1 MDISNKPMETIQQ
14 WQEWYRANRKVAC
27 LDEPLF
33 PKESYKKPHDTTN
46 AVDTVPERNLYYKEL
61 IEDMNLNSDYNFK
74 QKAKEQFADT
84 ISEFMNEMT
93 GDEMFYCFLAAA
105 LMIGEIQK
113 TELDNTQQLVNRL
126 MDQNNDK
133 NHS

>member
-1 MDISNKPMETIQQ
+1 METIQQ

-27 LDEPLF
+27 LDEPLLS
-33 PKESYKKPHDTTN
+33 KELYKKPHDTTN
-46 AVDTVPERNLYYKEL
+46 AVNTWQYKKL
-61 IEDMNLNSDYNFK
+61 IEDMNSNNNFK

-84 ISEFMNEMT
+84 ISEFIHDMT

-113 TELDNTQQLVNRL
+113 AELNNTQQLLNRL
-126 MDQNNDK
+126 MDQK
-133 NHS
+133 

>member
-27 LDEPLF
+27 LDEPLL

-46 AVDTVPERNLYYKEL
+46 AVDTMPERNLYYKEL
-61 IEDMNLNSDYNFK
+61 IEDMNFNSNDNFK

-84 ISEFMNEMT
+84 ISEFIHEMT
-93 GDEMFYCFLAAA
+93 GDELFYCFLAAV
-105 LMIGEIQK
+105 LMIADIQK
-113 TELDNTQQLVNRL
+113 TELDNTQQLIKRV
-126 MDQNNDK
+126 MDQK
-133 NHS
+133 

>member
-27 LDEPLF
+27 LDEPLLS
-33 PKESYKKPHDTTN
+33 KELYKKPHDTTN
-46 AVDTVPERNLYYKEL
+46 AVNTWQYKKL
-61 IEDMNLNSDYNFK
+61 IEDMNSNNNFK

-84 ISEFMNEMT
+84 ISEFIHDMT

-113 TELDNTQQLVNRL
+113 AELNNTQQLLNRL
-126 MDQNNDK
+126 MDQK
-133 NHS
+133 